1 MKKKSKANKFRQC
14 GQLLLMILLL
24 QALLALLFLRM
35 WEGSTPLSQR
45 SLIETTIRVEEV
57 DDLHWKGGSRVFV
70 FSDSVKYTFF
80 NATSDGQYAN
90 SKLPDMI
97 HVGDELHL
105 TYFVENGIFE
115 PTNHVVEAFTKNH
128 VLRTLD
134 GYVKSHN
141 GSRVFGTVMFA
152 ILEIHFLGIS
162 GLYLW
167 STGWFQAMKR
177 KKKKKIMIR

>member
-1 MKKKSKANKFRQC
+1 MKKKSKANKYRQC
-14 GQLLLMILLL
+14 HRPLLVILLL
-24 QALLALLFLRM
+24 QLLLALLFFRM
-35 WEGSTPLSQR
+35 WQGSAPLSQR
-45 SLIETTIRVEEV
+45 SLIETTVRVEEV

-80 NATSDGQYAN
+80 NATSDGQYPN

-97 HVGDELHL
+97 RVGDELHL
-105 TYFVENGIFE
+105 TYFVEKGIFE
-115 PTNHVVEAFTKNH
+115 PTNHVVEAYSEDY

-134 GYVKSHN
+134 GYVKSHK

-152 ILEIHFLGIS
+152 TLEILFLVIS

-167 STGWFQAMKR
+167 SIGWFQTMKR
-177 KKKKKIMIR
+177 KKK

>member
-14 GQLLLMILLL
+14 HRPLLVILLI
-24 QALLALLFLRM
+24 QMLLALLFFRM
-35 WEGSTPLSQR
+35 WQGSAPLSQR
-45 SLIETTIRVEEV
+45 SLIETTVRVEEV

-80 NATSDGQYAN
+80 NATSDGQYPN

-97 HVGDELHL
+97 RVGDELHL
-105 TYFVENGIFE
+105 TYFVEKGIFE
-115 PTNHVVEAFTKNH
+115 STNHVVDAYSENH

-134 GYVKSHN
+134 GYAKSHA

-152 ILEIHFLGIS
+152 ILEMLFLGIS
-162 GLYLW
+162 SLYLW
-167 STGWFQAMKR
+167 STGWFQVKKR
-177 KKKKKIMIR
+177 KKK